1 VKRIG
6 IMLDWALMQNG
17 IAGKPTYERLDY
29 YVDIGKELGLE
40 PVFFHPRHVNL
51 KTRRVRGHFW
61 QNDRLIAQTISIPEV
76 IHNRVLSGQPPTR
89 AIIRHLSGKYKVFNQ
104 IVMRDKLRVHQL
116 LWKNKWI
123 RSYLP
128 KTRKY
133 TRQSFVQF
141 LNRSPIFYVKPSIG
155 SVGVGVVRIER
166 QGNHFSTIS
175 FKQKKLLGRR
185 ALTKEI
191 AKWVGK
197 RRFLVQ
203 EGVPLATYRG
213 ETFDIRVS
221 VQRNGIGEWCISGM
235 VAKVANNENKLSN
248 LSRGGQAVKLDH
260 VLNELFPVEMAEL
273 VKMRLGVAA
282 LEIAKTYASHFPS
295 LADLGMDMGIDEKG
309 NPYLIEVNVRDQR
322 YSFFEAGEIEMFQRA
337 YRHPMEYGKSLFQRT
352 KRNSKKQI

>member
-1 VKRIG
+1 MKRIG
-6 IMLDWALMQNG
+6 IMLDWALMENG

-51 KTRRVRGHFW
+51 KARRVRGHFW
-61 QNDRLIAQTISIPEV
+61 HNDRLTAQTVPIPEV
-76 IHNRVLSGQPPTR
+76 IHNRVLSGQPSTR
-89 AIIRHLSGKYKVFNQ
+89 AIIRHLSGRYKVFNE

-128 KTRKY
+128 KTQLY
-133 TRQSFVQF
+133 TRQSFLQF
-141 LNRSPIFYVKPSIG
+141 LNTSPVLYVKPSIG

-166 QGNHFSTIS
+166 QGDRYLSISST
-175 FKQKKLLGRR
+175 QKKLLGRR
-185 ALTKEI
+185 ALIQEI
-191 AKWVGK
+191 GKWVGK
-197 RRFLVQ
+197 RRFVVQ

-213 ETFDIRVS
+213 ETFDMRVS

-248 LSRGGQAVKLDH
+248 LAQGGQALKIDQ
-260 VLNELFPVEMAEL
+260 VLQELFSMETAEI

-282 LEIAKTYASHFPS
+282 LEIAKQYAAHFPS

-322 YSFFEAGEIEMFQRA
+322 YSFFEAGEIDMFRRA
-337 YRHPMEYGKSLFQRT
+337 YLHPMEYGKSLFQM
-352 KRNSKKQI
+352 KRNRKKQI